1 MLKLIFRLQ
10 CSFHTKRR
18 CGTNYKAQPMC
29 SNMFS
34 HILLMRPSLIVQ
46 HFLQKYWFAVLAL
59 SACVPG
65 AVAVMKRLHRKA
77 LEIPSASSRTLISK
91 QRHTARERTCSLGL
105 YLGKDSPTPFR
116 HGGSASWVA
125 AGRLLISHWAVWGTP
140 GWSCW
145 TRKAKTALGKSCLA
159 HSRYLCSTAGTVY
172 KGITKR
178 RKFPTGNFYSVFI
191 INLYCEFAYVI
202 PSHFCSFNQFPGSE
216 IITLCLCSQE
226 VRMALLDYRR

>member
-46 HFLQKYWFAVLAL
+46 HFFQKYWFAVLAL

-77 LEIPSASSRTLISK
+77 LEILSASSRTLISK

-105 YLGKDSPTPFR
+105 YLRKDSPTPFR

-145 TRKAKTALGKSCLA
+145 TRKAKTASWEKLSGPQQILVLRSWNCLQRHHKKMEISYWKSLFCLYNK
-159 HSRYLCSTAGTVY
+159 SILWV
-172 KGITKR
+172 
-178 RKFPTGNFYSVFI
+178 
-191 INLYCEFAYVI
+191 
-202 PSHFCSFNQFPGSE
+202 
-216 IITLCLCSQE
+216 CLCNSLT
-226 VRMALLDYRR
+226 LL